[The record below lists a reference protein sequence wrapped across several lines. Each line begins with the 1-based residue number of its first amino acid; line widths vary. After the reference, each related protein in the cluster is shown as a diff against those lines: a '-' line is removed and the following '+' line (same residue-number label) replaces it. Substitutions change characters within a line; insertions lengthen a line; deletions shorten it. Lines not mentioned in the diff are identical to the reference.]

1 MNRKRAGALLLCI
14 GLVLVLSVS
23 TAFIAH
29 EADHDCTGEDC
40 PVCLVLAIN
49 LRLLRAAGLALPV
62 LTALFSLPASASAR
76 GRRNG
81 CASFR
86 PGTPVSWK
94 IRLND

>member
-1 MNRKRAGALLLCI
+1 
-14 GLVLVLSVS
+14 
-23 TAFIAH
+23 
-29 EADHDCTGEDC
+29 
-40 PVCLVLAIN
+40 
-49 LRLLRAAGLALPV
+49 LPV